1 MSKRARPALV
11 ALATLVVAV
20 AATAVLH
27 DGSNGNTSTPTANA
41 PTTDTKASGPSR
53 HSDLPT
59 ISVDELPNEA
69 VEVLAL
75 IENDGPFPHSQD
87 GAIFQNREGI
97 LPSRGSSHYR
107 EYTVATPGSSD
118 RGARRI
124 VAGAD
129 GERYYTDDHY
139 ESFREILLGN
149 EVVP

>member
-1 MSKRARPALV
+1 MSKRVRPVLV

-20 AATAVLH
+20 AATVILQQ
-27 DGSNGNTSTPTANA
+27 DGSDNNTSTPTATA
-41 PTTDTKASGPSR
+41 PASEPSR

-59 ISVDELPNEA
+59 VSVQELPNEA

-75 IENDGPFPHSQD
+75 LEDDGPFAYPQD
-87 GAIFQNREGI
+87 GGIFQNREGI

-107 EYTVATPGSSD
+107 EYTVETPGSPD

-139 ESFREILLGN
+139 ESFREI
-149 EVVP
+149 VS